1 MAETQRST
9 VYLDAKLYRAL
20 KVKAAITDRALSALV
35 NEALALSL
43 TEDAIDSKAVRM
55 RAKEPSRPFAA
66 ALRDLKRDGL
76 IG

>member
-1 MAETQRST
+1 MAETQRTT
-9 VYLDAKLYRAL
+9 VYLDARLYRAL

-43 TEDAIDSKAVRM
+43 TEDAIDSVAMRK